1 MKCIMEDV
9 KATKV
14 TLYLSSDLHR
24 QLKIRSAVEGEAMSS
39 LAQQAISFYLTHSE
53 LVAEYFEERV
63 GHTHRVYDCP
73 SCTASLVFKNQNLLK
88 VSEVNSQSFPLQSS
102 LHSSDVSDLVLDSS
116 QRDEGELVVC

>member
-14 TLYLSSDLHR
+14 TLYLPPNLHR

-39 LAQQAISFYLTHSE
+39 LAQQAINFYLTHAD
-53 LVAEYFEERV
+53 LVAEYCEGRR
-63 GHTHRVYDCP
+63 GHTHRLYDCP
-73 SCTASLVFKNQNLLK
+73 SCSASLVLK
-88 VSEVNSQSFPLQSS
+88 DQELMDVSGVASQAIRSS
-102 LHSSDVSDLVLDSS
+102 LHSSDIPDLMLGSG

>member
-39 LAQQAISFYLTHSE
+39 LAQQAINFYLTHSD
-53 LVAEYFEERV
+53 LVAEYSNSSMGR
-63 GHTHRVYDCP
+63 THRVYDCP
-73 SCTASLVFKNQNLLK
+73 NCTASLVLK
-88 VSEVNSQSFPLQSS
+88 HQELVEVSDVASRSLCTS
-102 LHSSDVSDLVLDSS
+102 LHTGDISNIILDSS
-116 QRDEGELVVC
+116 QCDEGELVVC